1 VWKDSIVTEL
11 LNKEGGE
18 FYLMDSAPYFFDH
31 AKRIGHPDYVPD
43 VQDVLRARSKTT
55 GIMESHFNLGQL
67 HIQ

>member
-1 VWKDSIVTEL
+1 
-11 LNKEGGE
+11 
-18 FYLMDSAPYFFDH
+18 MDSAPYFFDH